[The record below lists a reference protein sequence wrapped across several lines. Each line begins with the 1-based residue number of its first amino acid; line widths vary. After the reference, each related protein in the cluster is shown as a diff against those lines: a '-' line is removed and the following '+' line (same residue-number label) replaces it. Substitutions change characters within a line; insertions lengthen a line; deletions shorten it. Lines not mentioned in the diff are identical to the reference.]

1 MDVAGQVCP
10 SMVFPRQEYWS
21 KLPFLS
27 PGDLPNPG
35 TEPLSP
41 GSAGGFFTTV
51 PVGKPIFRYVSV
63 FPFSLRELRNTGI
76 HGSDICCHQVVEL
89 V

>member
-1 MDVAGQVCP
+1 MDVAGQVRP

-41 GSAGGFFTTV
+41 ALAGGCFT
-51 PVGKPIFRYVSV
+51 PKPIGKPA
-63 FPFSLRELRNTGI
+63 FPL
-76 HGSDICCHQVVEL
+76 
-89 V
+89 